1 LLHRVLFIDALSC
14 GNCGGRMKVISL
26 LSDPAVVK
34 RILDHL
40 GVPSTPPR
48 LSPARP
54 RLPDPRGEGGPEVF
68 EILVEDGE
76 AGAGSRREEGT
87 RAPP

>member
-1 LLHRVLFIDALSC
+1 
-14 GNCGGRMKVISL
+14 MKVISL
-26 LSDPAVVK
+26 LTDPSVVK

-40 GVPSTPPR
+40 GLPSTTPG

-54 RLPDPRGEGGPEVF
+54 RLPDPWWEVGPGVF
-68 EILVEDGE
+68 ETREEDGN